1 LDKKFLI
8 KMNLVRENINFER
21 GQDPKKSMD
30 IGMTTE
36 RKMDYICQV
45 CKEFGIDLKWGNT
58 LAGEIELFVRDSPNH
73 VTVYSV
79 YDPQTEEFDNWNFP
93 KTKSVER
100 SIKQILLGE
109 YEDIDGVIQ
118 TLEENLI
125 NIKRIKEF
133 AKDEISSRKTV

>member
-1 LDKKFLI
+1 
-8 KMNLVRENINFER
+8 MNLVRENINFER

-36 RKMDYICQV
+36 RKMDYVCQK
-45 CKEFGIDLKWGNT
+45 CKEFGIDLEGKKTSN
-58 LAGEIELFVRDSPNH
+58 GEIELYVRNTPNH
-73 VTVYSV
+73 VTVYSI
-79 YDPQTEEFDNWNFP
+79 YDPQTQEFDNWNFP
-93 KTKSVER
+93 RTKSVER

-133 AKDEISSRKTV
+133 AKDEISSRKTI

>member
-1 LDKKFLI
+1 
-8 KMNLVRENINFER
+8 MNLVRENINFER

-36 RKMDYICQV
+36 RKMDYVCQK
-45 CKEFGIDLKWGNT
+45 CKEFGIDLEWKKTSN
-58 LAGEIELFVRDSPNH
+58 GEIELYVRNTPNH
-73 VTVYSV
+73 VTVYSI
-79 YDPQTEEFDNWNFP
+79 YDPQTQEFDNWNFP
-93 KTKSVER
+93 RTKSVER

-109 YEDIDGVIQ
+109 YEDIDGVIKN
-118 TLEENLI
+118 LEENLI